1 MPLDILQGDNLK
13 REIDFFVQQHGL
25 KEEIS
30 DCLYQEI
37 LYWQSNKTWSISWRV
52 QQINHLLQ
60 DMLIRIMLDFKNKN
74 VEQRIA
80 ELISFAE
87 TFTCGEI
94 YKRGKKHIPAKSKIL
109 KWLDIYDVDNFRT
122 KCKELSGKDLNH
134 FEANYEDFIYL
145 LHKLVNIR
153 GHIYVCQL
161 KKIIQ
166 ERILK

>member
-13 REIDFFVQQHGL
+13 REIDSFVQQYGL

-37 LYWQSNKTWSISWRV
+37 LYWQSIKTWSISWRV
-52 QQINHLLQ
+52 QRINHLLQ

-87 TFTCGEI
+87 AFTCGEI
-94 YKRGKKHIPAKSKIL
+94 YKRGKNI
-109 KWLDIYDVDNFRT
+109 FRQNQ
-122 KCKELSGKDLNH
+122 K
-134 FEANYEDFIYL
+134 F
-145 LHKLVNIR
+145 
-153 GHIYVCQL
+153 
-161 KKIIQ
+161 
-166 ERILK
+166 

>member
-1 MPLDILQGDNLK
+1 
-13 REIDFFVQQHGL
+13 
-25 KEEIS
+25 
-30 DCLYQEI
+30 
-37 LYWQSNKTWSISWRV
+37 
-52 QQINHLLQ
+52 
-60 DMLIRIMLDFKNKN
+60 MLDFKNKN